1 MKTGLLSTALA
12 GMALTACTSAGS
24 DTAATG
30 TVNVAQAIENPTEL
44 TTSLIGSKIRFVPLE
59 TTDSSLIG
67 EGYKLGVTGDRAII
81 SNFSGN
87 ANVLVFDLNTG
98 KYLNTVG
105 TLGNGPHDYAQPFY
119 LIDHTTGYLFFPSGY
134 GKGYVVYN
142 TDGNYVTTAL
152 PQLNYRQAMSLG
164 ITDSTL
170 VCFVG
175 KDGGIESRELRMM
188 SYNYDGEPVDSFKV
202 FPGQEQGYFPGSFDG
217 YTKYTTFK
225 VPFANS
231 DQPIT
236 QIANQGKKYIVGDLY
251 LTSCG
256 TEDHF
261 RETLCDTIYRLTS
274 HGIEPALIFD
284 MGKNSISI
292 SERNRRPITSSDLIL
307 TTVTESP
314 DKAVFGVS
322 KGWVG
327 DDDHTVHIGIYDRT
341 TGKTVMGKAGE
352 GIRDDLGGFMPFEPI
367 ITNTNGDFIAIIT
380 PEEIEEWIAENPDAP
395 RPDWVSTMK
404 PDDNPILVIVSK

>member
-1 MKTGLLSTALA
+1 MKTGLLATALA
-12 GMALTACTSAGS
+12 GVALTACTSAGS

-30 TVNVAQAIENPTEL
+30 TVNVAQAMENPTEL

-81 SNFSGN
+81 SNFSGKR
-87 ANVLVFDLNTG
+87 NVLVFDLNTG

-119 LIDHTTGYLFFPSGY
+119 LIDQTSGYLFFPSGY
-134 GKGYVVYN
+134 GKGYVVYD

-152 PQLNYRQAMSLG
+152 PQLNYRQALSLG
-164 ITDSTL
+164 IADSTL
-170 VCFVG
+170 VCAVG
-175 KDGGIESRELRMM
+175 KDGGSESRDVRMI
-188 SYNYDGEPVDSFKV
+188 SYNYEGVPVDSFTI
-202 FPGQEQGYFPGSFDG
+202 FPGQEQGYFPGRFDG
-217 YTKYTTFK
+217 YTEYTPFK

-236 QIANQGKKYIVGDLY
+236 QIANQGKKYMVGDIY
-251 LTSCG
+251 PTSCG
-256 TEDHF
+256 TEAHL
-261 RETLCDTIYRLTS
+261 RETLCDTVYRLTP

-284 MGKNSISI
+284 MGENSISI

-327 DDDHTVHIGIYDRT
+327 DDDHTVHIGIFDRA
-341 TGKTVMGKAGE
+341 TGKTIMGKAGE

-367 ITNTNGDFIAIIT
+367 ITNTKGDFIAILT
-380 PEEIEEWIAENPDAP
+380 PEEIDEWLAENPDAP
-395 RPDWVSTMK
+395 RPDWISTMK